1 MRTAEKRIAYAVFTV
16 LWLSAGAIGLE
27 VYARWRQRHIEETN
41 PFVLAAQKGGPL
53 WQHADLDANNQPVVE
68 GLENPFAA
76 HTGETAINDDDH
88 LGTQIASLNEA
99 DRELFATLREMV
111 IAIYDPSGANL
122 AVYGGPD
129 ISGRLGIKKEEIA
142 GKPFID
148 SPLGGEIK
156 DGLELIR
163 RVAQSGIPDGTAFT
177 VALPQGPTSFELNAY
192 PVKDASGT
200 VQAVACAISNV
211 TGLSL
216 TEVMARQKNAS
227 NDRMWKSPF
236 FEYRK
241 NARLSDKW
249 RTNNAGFRDRDIEIP
264 KPRGLFRILC
274 IGGSTTEEG
283 LSNETTYP
291 KFLEQALREAFPGQH
306 IEAINCGVVGLDS
319 LGERRRTLDY
329 VQLQPDLILEY
340 GAVNDICHGYF
351 PKWNTEIAGW
361 RAWLAHSVFLA
372 SLANALLLPDREVL
386 EADMEQ
392 ITFRNLRTMA
402 GVFKERGIPVVFC
415 SFACPS
421 TKLLNRS
428 ERDYMEWN
436 LRSAWQGGHYTF
448 ATYCRLLKIY
458 NAKLKAL
465 CEEQGLIYLP
475 FAERFHGGIA
485 IFGDITHMRPKG
497 VKQKAQAIAEWL
509 IPYLRERLM

>member
-1 MRTAEKRIAYAVFTV
+1 MRTAIKRIAHVFFAV
-16 LWLSAGAIGLE
+16 LWLTVGVMGLE
-27 VYARWRQRHIEETN
+27 LHARWHQRRIEEFN
-41 PFVLAAQKGGPL
+41 PFVLAAKKDGAI
-53 WQHADLDANNQPVVE
+53 WQHADLDGDNRPVIE
-68 GLENPFAA
+68 THENRFAA
-76 HTGETAINDDDH
+76 NTSETVVTDDDH
-88 LGTQIASLNEA
+88 LGTQMASLNEA

-111 IAIYDPSGANL
+111 IALYDTDGANL

-129 ISGRLGIKKEEIA
+129 ISGRLGIRKEDIT
-142 GKPFID
+142 GRPFEA
-148 SPLGGEIK
+148 SPLGREVK

-163 RVAQSGIPDGTAFT
+163 RVAQSGAPDGTAFT
-177 VALPQGPTSFELNAY
+177 VALPQGPTSFEMNAY

-200 VQAVACAISNV
+200 VHAVACAISNV

-216 TEVMARQKNAS
+216 TEVMARQKKAA

-241 NARLSDKW
+241 NARLNDNW
-249 RTNNAGFRDRDIEIP
+249 HTNNAGFRDHDVELP
-264 KPRGLFRILC
+264 KPRGRFRILC

-283 LSNETTYP
+283 LTNETTYP
-291 KFLEQALREAFPGQH
+291 KFLEQALHEAFPEQD
-306 IEAINCGVVGLDS
+306 IEVINCGVVGLDS

-329 VQLQPDLILEY
+329 VQLQPDLVVEY

-351 PKWNTEIAGW
+351 PKWNAEMKGW
-361 RAWLAHSVFLA
+361 RAWLARSVFLA
-372 SLANALLLPDREVL
+372 SWANALLLPERDVL

-392 ITFRNLRTMA
+392 ITFHNLRIMVR
-402 GVFKERGIPVVFC
+402 VFRERGISVAFC
-415 SFACPS
+415 SFACPDAG
-421 TKLLNRS
+421 LLNRS
-428 ERDYMEWN
+428 EHDYMQWN
-436 LRSAWQGGHYTF
+436 LRSAWQGGCFTF
-448 ATYCRLLKIY
+448 STYCRLLKIY

-497 VKQKAQAIAEWL
+497 MKLKAQAIAEL
-509 IPYLRERLM
+509 LAPHLRERLQ